1 MYRLTQNGTG
11 SDKQTQDANPNFS
24 IRGYSPRELFPKK
37 SVVGCFNTW
46 LGKYLVFYISYM
58 TLKQFYA
65 IGIIFPIS
73 QWLKLRL
80 KEVNSS
86 NDIQ

>member
-1 MYRLTQNGTG
+1 MLFR
-11 SDKQTQDANPNFS
+11 KIVWKNPK
-24 IRGYSPRELFPKK
+24 ELFGQPNI
-37 SVVGCFNTW
+37 C

-58 TLKQFYA
+58 TLKQFCA

-80 KEVNSS
+80 KEANSS